1 VSNVYPNGLPA
12 ASELDLDVAE
22 GKLMVLVRPSGSG
35 KTTAL
40 RMVTDLGGHHLRD
53 ALDRREGGQQPAP
66 QGPQGGQRLGTSD
79 SWEHGFHQDFP
90 IPTKLP
96 SPRRYDRDMPPLT
109 RKPCNKHARDQGAG
123 ESPVRDEV
131 PKFSCRSAQAASAGS
146 MLTRYGHRDRSSV
159 PRPCPWLVLS
169 GLGSDVGRRGSPG
182 GASFRWNLTLVLK
195 ATVLCSRGPP
205 RLTSPRAQD
214 TSEYP
219 TSPGDEAQFPLLAS
233 VAPRQGD

>member
-1 VSNVYPNGLPA
+1 
-12 ASELDLDVAE
+12 
-22 GKLMVLVRPSGSG
+22 MVLVRPSGSG

-53 ALDRREGGQQPAP
+53 ALDGREGGQQPAP

-90 IPTKLP
+90 IPTRLP
-96 SPRRYDRDMPPLT
+96 SPRRYDRDMPYLT
-109 RKPCNKHARDQGAG
+109 RKPCNKHARDQECGAEPRSG
-123 ESPVRDEV
+123 RSPEVQLSISSGGFGRLDADAVWTSRPQQRSTTMSMACSLRPRVRRRSTGVTRRSLISLESD
-131 PKFSCRSAQAASAGS
+131 
-146 MLTRYGHRDRSSV
+146 TRVQGNSSV
-159 PRPCPWLVLS
+159 LPR
-169 GLGSDVGRRGSPG
+169 
-182 GASFRWNLTLVLK
+182 
-195 ATVLCSRGPP
+195 PP

>member
-1 VSNVYPNGLPA
+1 MNLETVSNVYPNGLPA

-96 SPRRYDRDMPPLT
+96 SPRCQWTAGIPRGRTGILQVGGQQFSKWADRNSPSGRPGRRPL
-109 RKPCNKHARDQGAG
+109 Q
-123 ESPVRDEV
+123 
-131 PKFSCRSAQAASAGS
+131 
-146 MLTRYGHRDRSSV
+146 
-159 PRPCPWLVLS
+159 LVLLGTGARSQLAGATTGCLS
-169 GLGSDVGRRGSPG
+169 GDVLGHSCPPASPG
-182 GASFRWNLTLVLK
+182 SLSAR
-195 ATVLCSRGPP
+195 R
-205 RLTSPRAQD
+205 
-214 TSEYP
+214 
-219 TSPGDEAQFPLLAS
+219 
-233 VAPRQGD
+233 